1 MNINKL
7 KRLLSII
14 FLMPIMPTFGIGAD
28 ETKSEDEVDK
38 STDDAETKS
47 TDDEKTSETKVED
60 KVYSQKEIDLIISK
74 VTKKHKINTE
84 KEVKAAIEKLNM
96 TEADRLKLEK
106 EELQK
111 ITDSKVE
118 AANKKLI
125 KFEVKQMSEKLGFID
140 SDIAMLLLNNENIE
154 VDDEGNITG
163 VEQELKRIMQLK
175 PHLVKKVKADTDD
188 TKTKVGDDQSNAN
201 NKKSPFSM
209 TELIRKAAGR

>member
-7 KRLLSII
+7 KKLLSII
-14 FLMPIMPTFGIGAD
+14 FLMPIIPMVGIGAE

-38 STDDAETKS
+38 VTDEEATKTTDDDKV
-47 TDDEKTSETKVED
+47 DEAKVEN
-60 KVYSQKEIDLIISK
+60 KIYTQKEIDLIISK
-74 VTKKHKINTE
+74 VTKKHKLNTE

-111 ITDSKVE
+111 IADSKVE
-118 AANKKLI
+118 VANKKLI

-154 VDDEGNITG
+154 IDDDGNITG
-163 VEQELKRIMQLK
+163 VEEELKRIMQLK

-188 TKTKVGDDQSNAN
+188 TKTKVGDDQNNVN

-209 TELIRKAAGR
+209 TDLIRRAAGR

>member
-1 MNINKL
+1 MKINKL
-7 KRLLSII
+7 KRILSII
-14 FLMPIMPTFGIGAD
+14 FLMPIVPMFGIAAE
-28 ETKSEDEVDK
+28 ETKSEDDTDK
-38 STDDAETKS
+38 TADDSDKATDETKP
-47 TDDEKTSETKVED
+47 EETKVD
-60 KVYSQKEIDLIISK
+60 NKVYSQKEIDLIISK

-175 PHLVKKVKADTDD
+175 PHLVKKVKADTAD
-188 TKTKVGDDQSNAN
+188 TKTNVGDDQSNVN

-209 TELIRKAAGR
+209 TELIRRAAGR

>member
-1 MNINKL
+1 MKINKL
-7 KRLLSII
+7 KKILSII
-14 FLMPIMPTFGIGAD
+14 FLMPIIPMFGITAE
-28 ETKSEDEVDK
+28 ETKSEDDTDK
-38 STDDAETKS
+38 TADDSDKATDETKP
-47 TDDEKTSETKVED
+47 EETKVED

-74 VTKKHKINTE
+74 VTKKHKANTE
-84 KEVKAAIEKLNM
+84 KEVKAAIDKLNM

-175 PHLVKKVKADTDD
+175 PHLVKKVKADTTD
-188 TKTKVGDDQSNAN
+188 TKTNVGDDQSNVN
-201 NKKSPFSM
+201 KKKSPFSM
-209 TELIRKAAGR
+209 TELIRRAAGR

>member
-1 MNINKL
+1 MKINKL
-7 KRLLSII
+7 KRILSII
-14 FLMPIMPTFGIGAD
+14 FLMPIIPMFGIAAE
-28 ETKSEDEVDK
+28 ETKSEDDTDK
-38 STDDAETKS
+38 TADDSDKATDETKP
-47 TDDEKTSETKVED
+47 EEAKAED

-175 PHLVKKVKADTDD
+175 PHLVKKVKADIAD
-188 TKTKVGDDQSNAN
+188 TKTNVGDDQSNVN

-209 TELIRKAAGR
+209 TELIRRAAGR